1 MLKNFKDVKN
11 LGMQNDHAT
20 ILKDYSDCYTM
31 NAMQR
36 QRMLIGGIVRKRV
49 IVWVREDSGGLELG

>member
-1 MLKNFKDVKN
+1 MKNFKDVKN
-11 LGMQNDHAT
+11 LGMQNDHTT

-36 QRMLIGGIVRKRV
+36 LGMLMG
-49 IVWVREDSGGLELG
+49 E